1 MNSDNLK
8 ALQVRMDILRS
19 RIDRQKSQEYKFMID
34 DVKVDPYVLE
44 DILELAEAQLRQIM
58 A

>member
-1 MNSDNLK
+1 
-8 ALQVRMDILRS
+8 MDILRS

-44 DILELAEAQLRQIM
+44 DILELAEAQLRQLM